1 MGFAP
6 LLPAHP
12 RPFGVTFWGQL
23 FWITLLESPFWDHP
37 FGVTHPTVTLRG
49 HPFGVTHPTVTQREL
64 PLPTPPGA
72 VPCRPLPGKL
82 FTRLSQPQ
90 STAQLGSAWQPA
102 ASRGPE
108 LVPPGPCAPAGAAR
122 TPGTPGTHRPPPAA
136 ARAPAPRGAAL
147 ATALLAP
154 CSVPSRAEPSRCAP
168 APLRRGARGGEWL
181 GVAPHG
187 SARLGSVSR
196 APPPA
201 PGVGPARHGTAPPSP
216 AAAAHRAGFK
226 AGGG

>member
-23 FWITLLESPFWDHP
+23 FWITLLESPFWSHP

-49 HPFGVTHPTVTQREL
+49 HPPHGDPEGAASPHAARCR
-64 PLPTPPGA
+64 A
-72 VPCRPLPGKL
+72 VPAAPREAVYPLISAPKHG
-82 FTRLSQPQ
+82 
-90 STAQLGSAWQPA
+90 TAQLGSAWQPA

-154 CSVPSRAEPSRCAP
+154 CSVPSRAEPSCCAP

-187 SARLGSVSR
+187 SARLGSASR